1 MHRVIVYVD
10 GFNLYHGMRASYGR
24 IYHWLDLE
32 MLGGALLRPGQ
43 GLERIK
49 YFTARVR
56 GHDDSRLRQVSYLKA
71 LAACCPRLEISEGR
85 FQRQTRRCRSCSA
98 QWTAYEEKES
108 DVSLAVALV
117 EDAALNRYD
126 TALVVSADSDLCP
139 AIRSAKRLRPESRI
153 VAVFPPSRRSDP
165 LRRAADATYFL
176 AADKL
181 RRAQLPAEVVTPAGI
196 KVSRP
201 AHWS

>member
-1 MHRVIVYVD
+1 MRRVIVYID
-10 GFNLYHGMRASYGR
+10 GFNLYHGMKSCYGR

-32 MLGGALLRPGQ
+32 ALGNTLLRPDQ
-43 GLERIK
+43 ELEMVK

-56 GHDDSRLRQVSYLKA
+56 GHPAARLRQVSYLEA
-71 LAACCPRLEISEGR
+71 LAASCPRLKISEGR
-85 FQRQTRRCRSCSA
+85 FQKQTHRCRSCLA

-139 AIRSAKRLRPESRI
+139 AVRSAKRIRPESRVI
-153 VAVFPPSRRSDP
+153 AVFPPSRRSDP
-165 LRRAADATYFL
+165 LRRVTDAVYFL

-181 RRAQLPAEVVTPAGI
+181 SRAQLPPEVMTPAGI
-196 KVSRP
+196 KLSRP